1 MFRPGQFDVERFRYW
16 QGQMLRSRD
25 LRGQMRVEAELRW
38 WHNRALHSAYGVRSG
53 FVVTAVEDGDSL
65 VRVRVDCGVA
75 YDCYGR
81 ELALQ
86 TPRELTLPEIGRGP
100 VSGATLIVRYKES
113 STSLAGHDA
122 SRGCRPLEEPDF
134 VWVVGRNID
143 PALGVP
149 LARLIYQSSD
159 HAPTLEEGF
168 LFPTSRPFARPRVG
182 SGATVPGDTRWEPW
196 VENIS
201 SSKEQV
207 APLSAGM
214 QVTLDTSAAGFT
226 ETPCYFAWLGGTLW
240 DRSNVEFF
248 PFPLAHV
255 DREETS
261 RFRFR
266 LWLPP
271 VEMALGARLRIANSK
286 FPDEFINY
294 AREHGLHVCWIGIQP
309 WSAPGGGCAEPEPP
323 ECKTTQE

>member
-1 MFRPGQFDVERFRYW
+1 MFRPGQFDIERFRYW

-53 FVVTAVEDGDSL
+53 FVVTAVSDSGSL
-65 VRVRVDCGVA
+65 VAVRVDCGVA

-81 ELALQ
+81 ELVLQ
-86 TPRELTLPEIGRGP
+86 TPRELTLPQIGRGP
-100 VSGATLIVRYKES
+100 VSRAILLARYKES
-113 STSLAGHDA
+113 STSLQRHDA
-122 SRGCRPLEEPDF
+122 ARGHRPLEEPDF
-134 VWVVGRNID
+134 AWVVGSNID

-149 LARLIYQSSD
+149 LARLSYQSSED
-159 HAPTLEEGF
+159 APTLEEGF
-168 LFPTSRPFARPRVG
+168 LFPTSRPYARPRVG

-196 VENIS
+196 VENITLLI
-201 SSKEQV
+201 EPV
-207 APLSAGM
+207 ASLGM
-214 QVTLDTSAAGFT
+214 QVTVDTSAAGFT

-255 DREETS
+255 DREETR

-271 VEMALGARLRIANSK
+271 VVMALGARLREANSE
-286 FPDEFINY
+286 FADEFINY
-294 AREHGLHVCWIGIQP
+294 AREHGLHVCWLGIQP
-309 WSAPGGGCAEPEPP
+309 GLAPGTC
-323 ECKTTQE
+323 